1 MKVDRFVSNPI
12 IRPDMDGRM
21 GDNINGP
28 SLIRVPDWIADPLG
42 RYYLYFAHHN
52 GDYIRLASADDLAGS
67 WTMHEPGVLP
77 LEGDSHIR
85 LTQSDV

>member
-28 SLIRVPDWIADPLG
+28 SLIQVPDWIADPLG
-42 RYYLYFAHHN
+42 HYYLYFAHHN
-52 GDYIRLASADDLAGS
+52 GDYIRLAYADDLAGP

-77 LEGDSHIR
+77 L
-85 LTQSDV
+85 